1 MGFGK
6 LLGGIALGIGAVVAA
21 PVVLPAAV
29 AAAATVGTTAAAVGT
44 AAAATV
50 GTATAAVGTA
60 AAGVATAVGSTAVG
74 SAVTGAVTTAA
85 TAAAGSAVG
94 SAAIGTMATVG
105 SAVGTAAGAV
115 GLTGVATVAGVGAGA
130 TGGIGAAA
138 VGAIATS
145 GAIGA
150 ATAVDGLNKLCKASD
165 IKEFAEEKYDE
176 ARIEFDKIEKTT
188 NDELESLGKKKITAW
203 KDLGSFVE
211 TYNKITHIDDLPEE
225 LKLDEQ
231 LHFDEN
237 DLANITVLAISLK
250 DALTG
255 GAVSLTAG
263 NLIGLATST
272 GFTSIATASTG
283 TAIAGLHGA
292 AATNASLAALGG
304 GSLSAGGLGVAGG
317 TIVANALA
325 IAPAAAIG
333 GIFLSNKGS
342 KSLDDANALKRQVER
357 LIKKMDEAKF
367 ELTRLGQLANS
378 VELSLTNFS
387 TIFNEKL
394 TWLISKVEQE
404 TDFRKY
410 SIDEQ
415 KMTFLTGQ
423 LATIVKDL
431 TCAQLMTDE
440 KEPKVV
446 ADNEIVDVINSCNKK
461 WKTLNKKVA

>member
-21 PVVLPAAV
+21 PVVLPAAA

-85 TAAAGSAVG
+85 SAVAGSAVG
-94 SAAIGTMATVG
+94 SAAIGTLATVG
-105 SAVGTAAGAV
+105 SGVGAAAGTV
-115 GLTGVATVAGVGAGA
+115 GLTGVATAAGTSA
-130 TGGIGAAA
+130 GAAA

-150 ATAVDGLNKLCKASD
+150 ATAVDGLNKLSKASD
-165 IKEFAEEKYDE
+165 IREFAEEKYDK
-176 ARIEFDKIEKTT
+176 ARIDFNKIEKST
-188 NDELESLGKKKITAW
+188 NDELEALGKKKISAW
-203 KDLGSFVE
+203 NDLGRFVE
-211 TYNKITHIDDLPEE
+211 TYNKITHIEDLPEE
-225 LKLDEQ
+225 LKLDKE

-237 DLANITVLAISLK
+237 GLANITVLAISLK
-250 DALTG
+250 DTLTG

-317 TIVANALA
+317 TIVANALTF
-325 IAPAAAIG
+325 APAAAIG

-387 TIFNEKL
+387 AIFNEKL

-440 KEPKVV
+440 KETKVV
-446 ADNEIVDVINSCNKK
+446 DDNEIVDVINSCNKK